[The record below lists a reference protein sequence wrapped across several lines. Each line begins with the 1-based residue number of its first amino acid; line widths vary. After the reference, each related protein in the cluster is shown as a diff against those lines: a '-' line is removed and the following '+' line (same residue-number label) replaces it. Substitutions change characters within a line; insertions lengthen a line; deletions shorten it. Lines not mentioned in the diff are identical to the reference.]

1 MRPLPAL
8 LIAFNVAAGQAWA
21 QDGSNTDDVNKGRE
35 LAIRICSN
43 CHVAARDQP
52 YKPILQPPAP
62 SFESL
67 AQRANLT
74 AESIEAFLSTTHK
87 GLDRPKGM
95 PNPDLLDYQRKQAA
109 AYLMSLRKKQ

>member
-1 MRPLPAL
+1 MRILPAL
-8 LIAFNVAAGQAWA
+8 LVACNVAACQAWA
-21 QDGSNTDDVNKGRE
+21 QDGNNADDVNKGHE

-67 AQRANLT
+67 VQRANLT
-74 AESIEAFLSTTHK
+74 AESIAAFLATTHK

-95 PNPDLLDYQRKQAA
+95 PNPDLLDYQRKQVAT
-109 AYLMSLRKKQ
+109 YLMSLRNVR